1 MMSSTAMNEPVQD
14 AKEGEASVD
23 KTKTSKPAPPTVAE
37 QRLDTDFDPPPQQRP
52 DKR

>member
-1 MMSSTAMNEPVQD
+1 MSSTAMNEPVQD
-14 AKEGEASVD
+14 AKENETLGD
-23 KTKTSKPAPPTVAE
+23 KAKKSKPTPPTVAE